1 MIEKSAKKGSSVRP
15 TKHTGKSESKCTT
28 TKSLL
33 SYGEFEV
40 EIWNELVKSCEA
52 ENQQIRAPAAT
63 AAQCH

>member
-28 TKSLL
+28 AKSLL

-52 ENQQIRAPAAT
+52 EN
-63 AAQCH
+63 